1 MSICIVYEL
10 SFSNHRYDYYT
21 SDDYPTLENSL
32 LGAVKL
38 TTNSD
43 TDKYKYSGYGIVFDK
58 RRTFSFPSDGFGC
71 NVIIFGVN
79 MSSYLNVDNKKKDIL
94 ILGEGPIHG
103 LDDTTLTTKKVF
115 G

>member
-10 SFSNHRYDYYT
+10 SSSNHRYDYYT

-43 TDKYKYSGYGIVFDK
+43 T
-58 RRTFSFPSDGFGC
+58 
-71 NVIIFGVN
+71 
-79 MSSYLNVDNKKKDIL
+79 
-94 ILGEGPIHG
+94 E
-103 LDDTTLTTKKVF
+103 
-115 G
+115 

>member
-1 MSICIVYEL
+1 M
-10 SFSNHRYDYYT
+10 
-21 SDDYPTLENSL
+21 

-71 NVIIFGVN
+71 NVIIFGGN
-79 MSSYLNVDNKKKDIL
+79 MSSYLNANNKKKDIL
-94 ILGEGPIHG
+94 ILGEGLTHG
-103 LDDTTLTTKKVF
+103 LDDTKITTKKVF